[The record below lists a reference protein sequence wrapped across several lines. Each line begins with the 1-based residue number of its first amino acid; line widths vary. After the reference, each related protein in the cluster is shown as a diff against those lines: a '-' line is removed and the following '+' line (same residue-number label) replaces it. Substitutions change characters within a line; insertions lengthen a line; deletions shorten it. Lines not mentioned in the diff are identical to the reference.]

1 MGIYEK
7 FSSDTEL
14 EKRGI
19 VLDFGNGEWVR
30 IARMG
35 GGNKKFVQLFESLMK
50 PYRRAFELGTMDDDK
65 AAEIMHEAFAKAI
78 VLEWNITGKDGKQ
91 KAVLRTSAD
100 PADSALL
107 QALTRGLVGVHE
119 VAGVKG
125 SLEGISERIS
135 SQQREMHFVRE
146 SLSRVESYLLNH
158 DNK

>member
-78 VLEWNITGKDGKQ
+78 VLEWNITGKDGKPIEFNVENCKQ
-91 KAVLRTSAD
+91 LFEELPEFFATIKAEAENRANFNRK
-100 PADSALL
+100 A
-107 QALTRGLVGVHE
+107 QE
-119 VAGVKG
+119 
-125 SLEGISERIS
+125 E
-135 SQQREMHFVRE
+135 E
-146 SLSRVESYLLNH
+146 SGNS
-158 DNK
+158 